1 MSNILKVEK
10 ISLFMEL
17 IPFLFQLMGI
27 VVLLFVAYPDQYYS
41 LLGIILSIIWL
52 KFSKSEL
59 PDEYGKLRMQRRLF
73 ESIGA
78 WFNRTTAAEE
88 YDKIQEET
96 LLIDGSLE
104 EDRYRE
110 LISAAGIVNFARSA
124 ASFFLHLYILYIG
137 FEIGASIL

>member
-10 ISLFMEL
+10 VSLFMEL

-27 VVLLFVAYPDQYYS
+27 ISLLFVAYPDQYYS
-41 LLGIILSIIWL
+41 LLGIILSILWIN
-52 KFSKSEL
+52 FSKSNL

-73 ESIGA
+73 ESIAA
-78 WFNRTTAAEE
+78 WFNRTTATEE

-110 LISAAGIVNFARSA
+110 LVSAAGIVNFARST
-124 ASFFLHLYILYIG
+124 ASFFLHLYVLYIG
-137 FEIGASIL
+137 IEILTSIL